1 MANNG
6 SVSGVSIDVFELDPS
21 ELGKNGIN
29 AVRAAFG
36 LVGLLGLGL
45 GVALLVWPGKTVAVF
60 AGILAIYFIISGI
73 ARIALSIFSSGIGAG
88 HRILGLVLGLIVFLA
103 GIIVLRNLAASAGVL
118 AIIAAIALGI
128 AWIIDGIMALI
139 ESGKRDG
146 SRGVGI
152 AFGIFSILAGVV
164 VLIWPGWTILAFSIL
179 IGISLVILGV
189 MGVVRAFTFGKDAK
203 VAA

>member
-1 MANNG
+1 MADSG
-6 SVSGVSIDVFELDPS
+6 VVSGVKVDVFELDPS

-36 LVGLLGLGL
+36 LVGILGIGLGI
-45 GVALLVWPGKTVAVF
+45 ALLMWPGKTLAVF
-60 AGILAIYFIISGI
+60 AGILAVYFLISGI

-103 GIIVLRNLAASAGVL
+103 GIIVLRNLDTSTGVL
-118 AIIAAIALGI
+118 AIIAALALGI
-128 AWIIDGIMALI
+128 AWIVDGIMALI

-164 VLIWPGWTILAFSIL
+164 VLIWPGWTILAFAVL

-203 VAA
+203 AA

>member
-1 MANNG
+1 MADSG
-6 SVSGVSIDVFELDPS
+6 AVSGVKIDVFELDPT

-36 LVGLLGLGL
+36 LVGILGIGL
-45 GVALLVWPGKTVAVF
+45 GVALLVWPGKTLAVF
-60 AGILAIYFIISGI
+60 AGILAIYFLIAGI

-103 GIIVLRNLAASAGVL
+103 GIIVLRNLDTSTGVL
-118 AIIAAIALGI
+118 AIVAAIALGI
-128 AWIIDGIMALI
+128 AWIVDGIMALI

-146 SRGVGI
+146 SKGVGI

-164 VLIWPGWTILAFSIL
+164 VLIWPGWTILAFSVL
-179 IGISLVILGV
+179 IGISLVLLGV
-189 MGVVRAFTFGKDAK
+189 MGVVRAFTFGKSAK
-203 VAA
+203 AA